1 MMENIKVNKQKQI
14 KSIFQKATTIELD
27 LLGRLQQFNSNK
39 IINII
44 DALKNPYV
52 ADLHEQYADKE
63 IAYEKPIKIS
73 MQDNVKYSVK

>member
-27 LLGRLQQFNSNK
+27 LLGRLLQFNPNK
-39 IINII
+39 INNII
-44 DALKNPYV
+44 DALKHPYI
-52 ADLHEQYADKE
+52 ADFHEQYADTE

-73 MQDNVKYSVK
+73 MHDNIKYSVK